1 MLSIF
6 QDLAKKDDGNTEKSD
21 DETEKKAGSGEEEE
35 EIEEAEYEEDIEEVG
50 LHLITRNYAK
60 CAKCKHKKRQS

>member
-35 EIEEAEYEEDIEEVG
+35 EIGEAEYDEEDIEEVG
-50 LHLITRNYAK
+50 LHLRNLK
-60 CAKCKHKKRQS
+60 LCKMC